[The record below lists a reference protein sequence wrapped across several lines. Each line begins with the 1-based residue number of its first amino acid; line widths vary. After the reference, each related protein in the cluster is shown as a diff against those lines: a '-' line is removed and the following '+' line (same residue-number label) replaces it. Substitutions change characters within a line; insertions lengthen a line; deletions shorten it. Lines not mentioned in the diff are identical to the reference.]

1 MIDTNVKGLLY
12 VTREILPQMVD
23 RNSGHIINIG
33 SIAGHQT
40 YPKGAVYC
48 ATKYAVN
55 VLSNGL
61 RLDLFGTKV
70 RVSTVDPGAVETNFS
85 VVRFKGDT
93 KRAAAVYE
101 GMDALTPNDVADA
114 VLYCATRPPHTNI
127 SEVII
132 MPTDQASATLISR
145 KIDGSER

>member
-1 MIDTNVKGLLY
+1 M
-12 VTREILPQMVD
+12 
-23 RNSGHIINIG
+23 
-33 SIAGHQT
+33 
-40 YPKGAVYC
+40 
-48 ATKYAVN
+48 
-55 VLSNGL
+55 
-61 RLDLFGTKV
+61 
-70 RVSTVDPGAVETNFS
+70 
-85 VVRFKGDT
+85 RFKGDT